1 MDPEIMVIQNHI
13 LMLLRHA
20 FKIEPNVS
28 FQMKRAQFT
37 VNCLTHPKKL
47 TQNQVSLK
55 TCRDKEPFI
64 S

>member
-20 FKIEPNVS
+20 SKIEPNVS

-55 TCRDKEPFI
+55 T
-64 S
+64 